1 VRRVVV
7 DTSTLVSAALRVGS
21 IPQQALSGIL
31 GTAVLCAS
39 IQTLDELEQVL
50 RQEKFDRYQDS
61 ESRLAFVALIRRHV
75 HIFEIGEAEIQF
87 VDPPCRDPKDRVFL
101 ALALVAEAD
110 LILSSEAD
118 LLVLDPWRG
127 IAIVTPGEFLSN
139 S

>member
-1 VRRVVV
+1 M
-7 DTSTLVSAALRVGS
+7 RVGS
-21 IPQQALSGIL
+21 IPQQSLSRIL

-50 RQEKFDRYQDS
+50 RREKFDRYQDS

-87 VDPPCRDPKDRVFL
+87 VDPPCRDPTDRVFL